1 MFDVLL
7 LAIEM
12 TELKQKVVKEID
24 MDGKYKLLEKHHG
37 KATSLVMT
45 GFIVAFPAAIG
56 LLIKMV
62 AVDVTSL

>member
-1 MFDVLL
+1 
-7 LAIEM
+7 
-12 TELKQKVVKEID
+12 

-37 KATSLVMT
+37 KATSLIMT